1 MEIYKQKINVLE
13 ETVFEAHTDKILTV
27 ELQHGG
33 PVVYYINDRHKF
45 PRPMKI
51 HVWGAETGQ
60 SIYHHS
66 GDYINDPTYI
76 KTLLYYGDNYV
87 VHYFYDIQGI
97 F

>member
-27 ELQHGG
+27 ESQHGG
-33 PVVYYINDRHKF
+33 PVVYYINDHHKF
-45 PRPMKI
+45 PHPVKI
-51 HVWGAETGQ
+51 HVWGTETGQ

-76 KTLLYYGDNYV
+76 KTLLYCGGNYV